1 MGAGLTEPAEQIAD
15 HDHRDTA
22 ESPQCEQRLVSRDEI
37 LCPPRDGTV
46 EERVDTEAEKDL
58 TAVAALW
65 SHLAR
70 QRVLPSQPVESREVA
85 VAAMP

>member
-46 EERVDTEAEKDL
+46 EERV
-58 TAVAALW
+58 VVW
-65 SHLAR
+65 I
-70 QRVLPSQPVESREVA
+70 P
-85 VAAMP
+85 